1 MMTRHRLRECLFKAV
16 FQLSFT
22 EDVDIDVSTLTDEE
36 EQGEPDLS
44 EAERDYIDLKLEN
57 IKNHLEEIDSAIEK
71 SSSWKISRIGKAE
84 LSILRVAVY
93 EILFDDAVPEKVA
106 VNEAIELAKVYA
118 DDKSGAYINGV
129 LAGIIKAE

>member
-22 EDVDIDVSTLTDEE
+22 EDVDIDVSTLTNEE
-36 EQGEPDLS
+36 EGEPELS
-44 EAERDYIDLKLEN
+44 DVERDYIDLKLEN
-57 IKNHLEEIDSAIEK
+57 IKNRLEEIDSAIEK

-106 VNEAIELAKVYA
+106 MNEAIELAKVYA
-118 DDKSGAYINGV
+118 DDKSGAFINGV

>member
-16 FQLSFT
+16 FQLPFT
-22 EDVDIDVSTLTDEE
+22 DEVDVDTAVLTDE
-36 EQGEPDLS
+36 EQGEPELS
-44 EAERDYIDLKLEN
+44 DVERQYIDLKLEN
-57 IKNHLEEIDSAIEK
+57 IKNRLEEIDAAIEK

-93 EILFDDAVPEKVA
+93 EILYDESIPDKVA
-106 VNEAIELAKVYA
+106 MNEAIELAKVYA

-129 LAGIIKAE
+129 LAGIVKK

>member
-22 EDVDIDVSTLTDEE
+22 EDVDIDVSTLTNEE
-36 EQGEPDLS
+36 EGEPELS
-44 EAERDYIDLKLEN
+44 DVERDYIDLKLEN

-71 SSSWKISRIGKAE
+71 SSSWKINRIGKAE